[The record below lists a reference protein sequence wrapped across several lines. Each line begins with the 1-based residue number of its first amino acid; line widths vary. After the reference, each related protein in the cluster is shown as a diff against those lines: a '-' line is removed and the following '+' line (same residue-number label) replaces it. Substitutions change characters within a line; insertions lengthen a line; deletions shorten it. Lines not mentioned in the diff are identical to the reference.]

1 VNDYLIYG
9 DVDTRDYEGV
19 YVYVSNIDEVPQRVG
34 EYINIPGRHGAF
46 YRDKMYYEDVNQSY
60 SVVAI
65 DSSVG
70 RDLINAITSQTGH
83 HRLQD
88 SFTPEESYE
97 AVVEEW
103 EDIKVTTER
112 DKFTCVVTFRR
123 KPQRWLV
130 EGESLQTVNIGAV
143 NPSLVNPTHF
153 DSSPLIVAK
162 MKSGDSRIETIMF
175 DGRKAV
181 DIRGNAK
188 GKYKLLKARAN
199 PIIIHEG
206 QSDNKLVCTLM
217 NTSAM
222 AILDPIT
229 CASVTCYLGGD
240 TSGNTGVIQDDG
252 LTFQYGRPQSF
263 TVGHLIVNPS
273 TGETSEDARL
283 VVTYNGVDE
292 ITIEGRSVNI
302 DYKKFAIK
310 YAAFYGNS
318 SKNPIDGKQIY
329 IDCEL
334 GEAYITDS
342 DILTKGGSVEH
353 QSYRSAEEDHFI
365 EIPIDTSKIQVGEEF
380 TCDRININFDQ
391 AAEFSNLT
399 FEKGQASELN
409 WNDGNGKK
417 ASVSYDGVTDKITI
431 APMHYMDNNDFYYP
445 LSTITWADFVGKVSR
460 FLEPSDNLIS
470 VNDCVSFGASLP
482 VLKPGETII
491 TNSYDNL
498 DGLKIKP
505 RWWKV

>member
-1 VNDYLIYG
+1 MNDYLIYG

-60 SVVAI
+60 SIVAI

-130 EGESLQTVNIGAV
+130 EGESFQTV

-153 DSSPLIVAK
+153 DASPLIVAK

-188 GKYKLLKARAN
+188 GKYRLLKARAK
-199 PIIIHEG
+199 PITIHEG
-206 QSDNKLVCTLM
+206 QSDDRLVCTLL

-222 AILDPIT
+222 AVNDPIT
-229 CASVTCYLGGD
+229 CESVTFYLGGD
-240 TSGNTGVIQDDG
+240 TTMNSAAGIRINN
-252 LTFQYGRPQSF
+252 LTFQYGVPKTKRKEYIIR
-263 TVGHLIVNPS
+263 TGS
-273 TGETSEDARL
+273 TGAIIIID
-283 VVTYNGVDE
+283 YNGIDE
-292 ITIEGRSVNI
+292 ITIEGVSVDVN
-302 DYKKFAIK
+302 YKKFAIK
-310 YAAFYGNS
+310 HADFYGNS

-334 GEAYITDS
+334 GEAYITDG
-342 DILTKGGSVEH
+342 DIMTKGGSADYPEYH
-353 QSYRSAEEDHFI
+353 STEEDHFV
-365 EIPIDTSKIQVGEEF
+365 EIAIDTSKIQVGEEF
-380 TCDRININFDQ
+380 TCEGIMTYVSDSNDVI
-391 AAEFSNLT
+391 AEFSNLT
-399 FEKGQASELN
+399 FEKGQASELS
-409 WNDGNGKK
+409 WEDSSGETT
-417 ASVSYDGVTDKITI
+417 ASIRYDGVTDKITI
-431 APMHYMDNNDFYYP
+431 APMHWMRNNEWFYP
-445 LSTITWADFVGKVSR
+445 SSTVLWSDFVAKVSR